1 MDKNSATHC
10 WICEEP
16 IESELDPE
24 ESIDLD
30 LCHLSGQFLGWA
42 HQKCNRAR
50 RYVNFTPVVGHN
62 IQNYDLHQIC
72 LALNDCEST
81 TTIKVILSTDE
92 KYISMTFGVLID
104 TITTQEGR
112 TQKIYEYL
120 RFIDSYK
127 MMNSSLE
134 KLVEILPDTHFDIM
148 KAMFPSVSESN
159 AHLLK
164 QKGYHP
170 YSYVCDRTKF
180 SGERLLPL
188 SEWRNTLDGG
198 KLAVS
203 RENLSHANQMWKL
216 LGCKTLQ
223 DYHDAYLKL
232 DCALLACVI
241 EFHRELSFRTYKL
254 DCMHFYTLPNMAKEA
269 SLKICKANIELM
281 TEREHLDMIEPA
293 IRGGVT
299 SVCKERHFVANNKNN
314 LSEYQPSEESTFAL
328 CVDANNLWRCHA
340 DGHSTSGGIRL

>member
-1 MDKNSATHC
+1 MLHSLARDIHERKKQFPFYNGNRRNLDKKSATHC

-16 IESELDPE
+16 FDSELDPE

-30 LCHLSGQFLGWA
+30 HCHFSGQFLGWA
-42 HQKCNRAR
+42 HEKCNRAR

-62 IQNYDLHQIC
+62 IQNYDLHHIC
-72 LALNDCEST
+72 LALNNCEST
-81 TTIKVILSTDE
+81 TTIKIIPSRDE

-120 RFIDSYK
+120 RFIGSYK

-134 KLVEILPDTHFDIM
+134 KLVEISPDTQFDIM

-164 QKGYHP
+164 QKGYYP
-170 YSYVCDRTKF
+170 YSFVCDRTKF
-180 SGERLLPL
+180 SEQSLPPI
-188 SEWRNTLDGG
+188 SEWRNTLEGG

-203 RENLSHANQMWKL
+203 EENLGHANQMWKL

-232 DCALLACVI
+232 DCAL
-241 EFHRELSFRTYKL
+241 
-254 DCMHFYTLPNMAKEA
+254 
-269 SLKICKANIELM
+269 
-281 TEREHLDMIEPA
+281 
-293 IRGGVT
+293 
-299 SVCKERHFVANNKNN
+299 
-314 LSEYQPSEESTFAL
+314 
-328 CVDANNLWRCHA
+328 
-340 DGHSTSGGIRL
+340 